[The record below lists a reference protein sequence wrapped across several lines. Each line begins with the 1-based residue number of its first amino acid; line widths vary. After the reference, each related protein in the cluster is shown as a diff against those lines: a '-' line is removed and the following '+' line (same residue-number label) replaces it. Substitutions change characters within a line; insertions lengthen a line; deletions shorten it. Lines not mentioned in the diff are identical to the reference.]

1 MIQKHLLNLN
11 PARTAGMLSGARRVA
26 MLLVTLLLT
35 MTAQKAWA
43 DTWPEYI
50 TNVVLVGGTESEAQ
64 TAKSDYSGYTW
75 CDQKLNEGSGADII
89 YIGYKTSNTADT
101 NGDYITDFIIIDAGS
116 GTEGHNPP
124 YSLTFQGRTYYRCPA
139 AGGDYFVNSNH
150 GNLTSQAANGW
161 NMYLYYTK
169 NSFDDKRAV
178 SSINIT
184 KGEDTKSGSID
195 CYYKN
200 GTLHEA
206 DISLNRG
213 VSGTPFVYMH
223 INTTTK
229 VNRPNPEPTTISG
242 LTYDGNPHQLIPS
255 NYDSDNSGDVY
266 FRVGTSG
273 SYTSNVNNVTATN
286 AGTYTIYYY
295 SGESYYGNSS
305 VDYAHTISATIA
317 KSPNNGVTMSCAD
330 IVDGNA
336 PAPHLGGT
344 NLSTGA
350 VTYQYSTTQNG
361 TYTTTVPTDFGKY
374 WVKATIA
381 ADGNCNAFTTAAA
394 SFWILADANDLWNIK
409 GGANG
414 TVDHPIIISTP
425 SQLDLLAK
433 KVNGTDGYTANGFSG
448 TYFELGANITY
459 DGTANNYTPI
469 GTENAQ
475 DNVFGGHFD
484 GKGHTVSGIN
494 IDTYAQWYK
503 GLFGRIGSTAE
514 VKNVTLSDATITGYQ
529 YTGGI
534 VGYNNGGTV
543 ENCHVLSTVTV
554 LGTKASA
561 VYHGGIVGSNGGTV
575 RGCTSAATVSYQS
588 ATYNMSYYGGIVGS
602 NGGTVQNCLIY
613 GGSVSGTFRVGAVV
627 GNNYSG
633 TLTNNHYTGVM
644 LNGSEAKLN
653 AGVGGDGSQDG
664 TSYICAIIPYEGVT
678 LSIPSVSATT
688 EYPYDGLKIYPT
700 GMTYNGQY
708 YNYYSNNDAGISGDV
723 TFTATYSGDVPEDYA
738 LSGFGST
745 SNATNTNVEMKWA
758 ATNGSATCTLCTS
771 LATKYYIAPTFLND
785 IWGAGDGSQSSPYII
800 EYPSQ
805 LDLLAKKVNGTDG
818 YTANV
823 FNGKYFELGDDI
835 EYDYRTL
842 GENESNYE
850 AIGNNSHKFA
860 GHFDGKNYTISGI
873 RIYKG
878 GDNYQGLFGYIDNA
892 EVKNVILADATITGC
907 NYVGGIVGR
916 NKGGTVTN
924 CHVLDNVTVHTVQ
937 NNSTDHGGIAGISSG
952 TITGCTS
959 SAALTIAD
967 GMTYCPSYGG
977 IVGTNASS
985 GIVSQCLYLGTTLG
999 GTNNVGAIVGN
1010 NIIANR
1016 VTNSYYTDTTIQGKD
1031 NSYNTLANAASA
1043 IGDNRSG
1050 TIGTTVGL
1058 APQDNADNDGFISLM
1073 AARNAALTAVSR
1085 TPALST
1091 AVDVTLNGRT
1101 LLKNDS
1107 WNTLCLPFSMTSTE
1121 IAASPLADA
1130 IIKELDNST
1139 TGTSLSTD
1147 GTLTLKFT
1155 TATAIEA
1162 GKPYIVKWTTTGD
1175 NITDPVFSGF
1185 TIDNSAE
1192 AQANMTVTSNDEKVK
1207 FVGQWSP
1214 FSIGDTSTGTYDG
1227 DINEILYVASGNKIG
1242 YSASAPRT
1250 LKSFRA
1256 HFWVQ
1261 PNGTSAGARTINLDF
1276 GDGET
1281 TSITLVNADREND
1294 ASGIYTLDGRKLSDV
1309 PTQKGVYIVNG
1320 KKIVVK

>member
-1 MIQKHLLNLN
+1 
-11 PARTAGMLSGARRVA
+11 MLSGARRVA

-50 TNVVLVGGTESEAQ
+50 TDVILVGGNSSEVA
-64 TAKSDYSGYTW
+64 TAKANNSDYTFINTS
-75 CDQKLNEGSGADII
+75 LNEGTNGDII
-89 YIGYKTSNTADT
+89 YIGYKKGSRKSV
-101 NGDYITDFIIIDAGS
+101 NGNYILGGYITDFIVVETGS
-116 GTEGHNPP
+116 SHDPSSTFSLNGNTYKLCP
-124 YSLTFQGRTYYRCPA
+124 Y
-139 AGGDYFVNSNH
+139 AGGNTFANDRH
-150 GNLTSQAANGW
+150 GNLTSQASGGK
-161 NMYLYYTK
+161 NMYLYYTTA
-169 NSFDDKRAV
+169 NFSDKRVV
-178 SSINIT
+178 SGIT
-184 KGEDTKSGSID
+184 ITTGSSESSASKSGAINCYKTNGDSYEKEID
-195 CYYKN
+195 LNKGCGC
-200 GTLHEA
+200 GTY
-206 DISLNRG
+206 
-213 VSGTPFVYMH
+213 VYMH
-223 INTTTK
+223 LTTETK
-229 VNRPNPEPTTISG
+229 TNRPSVDPVMASG
-242 LTYDGNPHQLIPS
+242 LVYDGSAKWLITEKA
-255 NYDSDNSGDVY
+255 YLQYGTMY
-266 FRVGTSG
+266 YRVGTSG
-273 SYTSNVNNVTATN
+273 DFTSDWPLLMATA
-286 AGTYTIYYY
+286 AGTYTVYYY
-295 SGESYYGNSS
+295 AGANDFSNQ
-305 VDYAHTISATIA
+305 SATHSQTVTIA
-317 KSPNNGVTMSCAD
+317 KSANSGVTVSCAD
-330 IVDGNA
+330 VVDGSA
-336 PAPHLGGT
+336 PAPQLGGT
-344 NLSTGA
+344 NLSTGTIA
-350 VTYQYSTTQNG
+350 YYYSTTQNG
-361 TYTTTVPTDFGKY
+361 TYTTTVPTDFGQY
-374 WVKATIA
+374 WVKAAILG
-381 ADGNCNAFTTAAA
+381 DDNCKPFVTAAA
-394 SFWILADANDLWNIK
+394 SFWILSDANDLWNIK
-409 GGANG
+409 GGAKG
-414 TVDHPIIISTP
+414 TQTHPFIISNP

-433 KVNGTDGYTANGFSG
+433 RVNGTDGYTANNFSG
-448 TYFELGANITY
+448 KYFELGNNITY
-459 DGTANNYTPI
+459 DGTENNYTPI
-469 GTENAQ
+469 GT
-475 DNVFGGHFD
+475 DNKVFGGHFD

-494 IDTYAQWYK
+494 INKSGEYVN
-503 GLFGRIGSTAE
+503 GLFGRISSSGGSAE
-514 VKNVTLSDATITGYQ
+514 VKNLTLANTQIIGRDYS
-529 YTGGI
+529 GGI
-534 VGYNNGGTV
+534 AGYNSYGTV
-543 ENCHVLSTVTV
+543 ENCHVLSSVTILATIDNV
-554 LGTKASA
+554 SD
-561 VYHGGIVGSNGGTV
+561 YGGIVGYNYGTV
-575 RGCTSAATVSYQS
+575 RGCTSAATVSYQNAS
-588 ATYNMSYYGGIVGS
+588 TNIRYLGGIAGNSIGTIENCLVYGGSIQGTSRVGVIVGS
-602 NGGTVQNCLIY
+602 N
-613 GGSVSGTFRVGAVV
+613 
-627 GNNYSG
+627 SG
-633 TLTNNHYTGVM
+633 TLTNNHYSGVT
-644 LNGSEAKLN
+644 LNGSEAGLN
-653 AGVGGDGSQDG
+653 AGVGYGSQDG
-664 TSYICAIIPYEGVT
+664 TSYICAVIPYEGVT
-678 LSIPSVSATT
+678 LSIPSGSATT
-688 EYPYDGLKIYPT
+688 EYPYNGLKIYST
-700 GMTYNGQY
+700 GMSYNGQY
-708 YNYYSNNDAGISGDV
+708 YNYIYNPDTNISGDV

-771 LATKYYIAPTFLND
+771 LTTKYYIAPTFLND

-850 AIGNNSHKFA
+850 AIGNNDGHKFA

-907 NYVGGIVGR
+907 NYVGGIVGY

-937 NNSTDHGGIAGISSG
+937 NNSIRHGGIAGISNG

-967 GMTYCPSYGG
+967 GMTNCLFYGG

-1010 NIIANR
+1010 NNIANR

-1031 NSYNTLANAASA
+1031 NSGNTLANAASA
-1043 IGDNRSG
+1043 IGDNRAG

-1242 YSASAPRT
+1242 YSKSART
-1250 LKSFRA
+1250 LKSCRA